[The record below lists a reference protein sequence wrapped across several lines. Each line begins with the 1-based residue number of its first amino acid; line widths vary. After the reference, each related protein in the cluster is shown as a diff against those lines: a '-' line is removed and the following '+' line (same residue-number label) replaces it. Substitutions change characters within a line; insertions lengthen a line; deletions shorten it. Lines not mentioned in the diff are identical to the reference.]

1 MGVSPLLLKIIIC
14 VDFASMMIG
23 SNKNNNNNN
32 NNGSDLTIPYIK
44 QLVVSPYGAVFV
56 ALLAIFWYLA
66 SETDDE
72 IAADGQLNIFLL
84 VLFSCLA
91 LLPDPRKNI
100 TGTTTTT
107 TA

>member
-1 MGVSPLLLKIIIC
+1 
-14 VDFASMMIG
+14 MIG

-32 NNGSDLTIPYIK
+32 NNSSSDLTIQYIK
-44 QLVVSPYGAVFV
+44 QLVISPYGAVFL

-100 TGTTTTT
+100 TGTTTST